1 MTPKNIKNFQRFMH
15 IQNDID
21 FYYKIATEVVRI
33 EDLETYFAN
42 LETDSVSWV
51 SRLNFFS
58 KRKKNSDNLSEIIHK
73 KMHQN
78 PEMFL
83 LGKDLDN
90 LKYSIAPCCNPIP
103 GDDVIGFVKDDKT
116 ILIHRTNCDKATK
129 LMTTYGKGIV
139 KAKWREQG
147 DVEFLTGIRIEGI
160 DAVGIVADITNT
172 ISADLNINIRSI
184 NIEASDGVFFGEA
197 MIYVHD
203 AAHVDK
209 LISKLRKVNNIRKVL
224 RIK

>member
-1 MTPKNIKNFQRFMH
+1 
-15 IQNDID
+15 
-21 FYYKIATEVVRI
+21 
-33 EDLETYFAN
+33 
-42 LETDSVSWV
+42 
-51 SRLNFFS
+51 
-58 KRKKNSDNLSEIIHK
+58 
-73 KMHQN
+73 
-78 PEMFL
+78 
-83 LGKDLDN
+83 
-90 LKYSIAPCCNPIP
+90 
-103 GDDVIGFVKDDKT
+103 
-116 ILIHRTNCDKATK
+116 
-129 LMTTYGKGIV
+129 MTTYGKGIV